1 MVLSGVWW
9 MNILV
14 IVENGGFNRI
24 LAKEVGRLAANT
36 WANITLLGYLPQFLG
51 DELQLLQENSMKYR
65 QEVFSCFSAEG
76 NPYPRICSEN
86 WQQKDQSLVMPME
99 SGQKRFDLIIVKAED
114 DLNIVSFLRSKPV
127 DLLILGDQSD
137 FQSPVIAQAMEVAGS
152 LLMIKGS
159 KDPRQIVCCL
169 DHDQIRH
176 TSLEIINQLVTLYN
190 AELKIVGF
198 SNGGQ
203 RQKKIEACLQYLLN
217 YYSRLKVTPWLE
229 LVDASIKTQ
238 FLLKESQKK
247 LVALGCEKKKGFNN
261 SLIGREEIVFLG
273 EAGSSVLLLH

>member
-1 MVLSGVWW
+1 

-14 IVENGGFNRI
+14 IMENGGFNRI

-65 QEVFSCFSAEG
+65 QEVLSCFTDEG
-76 NPYPRICSEN
+76 NPYPRIYSEK
-86 WQQKDQSLVMPME
+86 WQKNDQSLVLPME
-99 SGQKRFDLIIVKAED
+99 SGQKRLDLIIVKAED
-114 DLNIVSFLRSKPV
+114 DLNVVSFLRSKPV
-127 DLLILGDQSD
+127 DLLILGEQSD
-137 FQSPVIAQAMEVAGS
+137 FQSPVIVGAIEVAGS
-152 LLMIKGS
+152 LLMIKGM
-159 KDPRQIVCCL
+159 KDPHQIVCCL

-176 TSLEIINQLVTLYN
+176 TSLEIINQLVTLYS

-203 RQKKIEACLQYLLN
+203 SQKKIEACLQYLLN
-217 YYSRLKVTPWLE
+217 YYSNLKVTPWLE

-238 FLLKESQKK
+238 FLLKESQQK
-247 LVALGCEKKKGFNN
+247 LVALGCEKKSGYNTA
-261 SLIGREEIVFLG
+261 LIGREEIAFLR
-273 EAGSSVLLLH
+273 EARSSVLLLH